1 MAESGWDF
9 SSRWL
14 TDPTDLK
21 TTAVNDIFPS
31 DLNTLMGLGENYLS
45 ALSLKFG
52 RTDLNKYFQSL
63 LSDRKEYFA

>member
-21 TTAVNDIFPS
+21 TNQIKDMFPS
-31 DLNTLMGLGENYLS
+31 DLNTLMALNEGYLIQLCS
-45 ALSLKFG
+45 KF
-52 RTDLNKYFQSL
+52 K
-63 LSDRKEYFA
+63 K